1 MDTDQKYMEIAL
13 EEAEK
18 GRYNAWKDP
27 LVGVV
32 VVKNDQILSK
42 SYHKCFDDRHAIIN
56 AFDKLNDEQLKGAT
70 LYTNLMPCDDYYQK
84 PSCTDLI
91 IDKGIKSVVIAQKDP
106 NSTGKKNLD
115 KFKQNGIEVTLGVLK
130 DEAKDL
136 NKFYNYFYENGRPW
150 ITIKQINSLDH
161 KICAAGKRDKI
172 NNQAVS
178 DRVHKERADY
188 QAVMIGSS
196 TAIIDNPSLLINV
209 PSNYPPIRIVIDRRG
224 RLLNHPGLNLLNDNK
239 SETWIFT
246 QNINLK
252 KQHFNSN
259 VCVFELDSDD
269 INEVIEILATEE
281 IQSVYVEGGPTLE
294 KVLLDHDLVNEV
306 INYLSPTYF
315 GDIGLEGAVPSH
327 NLKLKN
333 VNIEALDNN
342 IRIDGDVKKRPE
354 PVTSFD

>member
-1 MDTDQKYMEIAL
+1 M
-13 EEAEK
+13 
-18 GRYNAWKDP
+18 
-27 LVGVV
+27 
-32 VVKNDQILSK
+32 
-42 SYHKCFDDRHAIIN
+42 
-56 AFDKLNDEQLKGAT
+56 
-70 LYTNLMPCDDYYQK
+70 
-84 PSCTDLI
+84 
-91 IDKGIKSVVIAQKDP
+91 
-106 NSTGKKNLD
+106 
-115 KFKQNGIEVTLGVLK
+115 GVLK

-172 NNQAVS
+172 NNQVVS

-259 VCVFELDSDD
+259 VRVFELDSDD

-306 INYLSPTYF
+306 INYLSQTYF

-327 NLKLKN
+327 NLKRQLPQN
-333 VNIEALDNN
+333 
-342 IRIDGDVKKRPE
+342 
-354 PVTSFD
+354 